1 MEQLRFET
9 LGHSVIEKRN
19 EGPNDFGPA
28 WNLPTGFS
36 SGGLSMELG
45 LAEFGGGDF
54 QLQLLAATDHMQ
66 LNSLVDEFDA
76 SSL

>member
-1 MEQLRFET
+1 MEHLRFET

-36 SGGLSMELG
+36 SGGLSMERLSMELG
-45 LAEFGGGDF
+45 LAEFGGRDSVVASGRHGLRA
-54 QLQLLAATDHMQ
+54 LQP
-66 LNSLVDEFDA
+66 SC
-76 SSL
+76 